1 MGWREGGTEQVASAV
16 TPPRL
21 PAPPVPD
28 EYLDEPRK
36 LVDLRHASAVLHDA
50 QAFPFEAN
58 NIRAAHAILEALIAE
73 AHVARRAVAARPP
86 DVTELVDTVIDAAGR
101 MMATV
106 LELADA
112 PRVRALEAEVHAAIK
127 SRDGQIERLKAD
139 RDMFGKHHERVLA
152 DQATSAQH
160 HIDELR
166 DEIKTRADQGQS
178 DARLISKLKQ
188 EIANLELAV
197 AEARGDV
204 EA

>member
-1 MGWREGGTEQVASAV
+1 MSERVDLLRASAMLADARAASSYLK
-16 TPPRL
+16 PH
-21 PAPPVPD
+21 PVPFA
-28 EYLDEPRK
+28 LD
-36 LVDLRHASAVLHDA
+36 
-50 QAFPFEAN
+50 
-58 NIRAAHAILEALIAE
+58 ILEALIAE
-73 AHVARRAVAARPP
+73 AHESRRAVHNLTQHRDVAELLSTGP

-127 SRDGQIERLKAD
+127 SRDGQIEHLKAD
-139 RDMFGKHHERVLA
+139 RDMFVKHHERVLA
-152 DQATSAQH
+152 DQAASARH

-166 DEIKTRADQGQS
+166 DEIKTRAAVEQQ
-178 DARLISKLKQ
+178 RLEEINVLKHD
-188 EIANLELAV
+188 IANLELAL